1 MRLIDL
7 GNRRMKKI
15 IAIVMCLF
23 LMVCMLCGCVGV
35 SENARQETDNAN
47 ITIYV
52 DKETGVNYYIFS
64 DYYASG
70 YKGGMTVRVN
80 ADGTPYVSE
89 VK

>member
-1 MRLIDL
+1 
-7 GNRRMKKI
+7 MKKI
-15 IAIVMCLF
+15 IAIAMCLF
-23 LMVCMLCGCVGV
+23 LMACVLCGCIRYDV
-35 SENARQETDNAN
+35 RQKTDNAE

-64 DYYASG
+64 DIYDSG